1 VLNPSEARGFWIVLS
16 CLVLVETLVLVGV
29 YKHRPAELT
38 LPTTP
43 LKLSAEGSVILPRD
57 TVCVME
63 SYDAVPVERAIESKD
78 KEVAAWFVE
87 HRRAL
92 YLKKSTRVRYY
103 DFRVLPG
110 MVAVVVRSG
119 DDYGKTCFMPRDW
132 LAP

>member
-1 VLNPSEARGFWIVLS
+1 
-16 CLVLVETLVLVGV
+16 VE
-29 YKHRPAELT
+29 P
-38 LPTTP
+38 
-43 LKLSAEGSVILPRD
+43 
-57 TVCVME
+57 
-63 SYDAVPVERAIESKD
+63 YDAAPVKRAIESKD

-92 YLKKSTRVRYY
+92 DLKKSTRVRYY

-119 DDYGKTCFMPRDW
+119 DDFGATCYMPRDW